1 MGRCVVAR
9 IRQARLSDL
18 FAKMRDTA
26 AITGSDRA
34 IDLGRGVRLVVR
46 VRNGRTVVS
55 LARPRIPISPSEE
68 TTFRVNCQFPKHAE
82 RWPDHGQRR
91 VQHRGQIWFQV
102 LFRWKES
109 ADA

>member
-1 MGRCVVAR
+1 MAR
-9 IRQARLSDL
+9 TRQARLSDL
-18 FAKMRDTA
+18 FANVCATA
-26 AITGSDRA
+26 AITGRDRA

-46 VRNGRTVVS
+46 VRDGRTVVS

-91 VQHRGQIWFQV
+91 VQHGGHTWFQV
-102 LFRWKES
+102 VFRWKEEPS
-109 ADA
+109 Q